1 MYNLGHDRFVLKTTI
16 LFFFLVGWH
25 LKHLGVSVT
34 AAVTAIDTSG
44 IDTICE
50 LRKMLEKRSLKV
62 KPQKKRKKRIHIHIH
77 IHIFIY
83 ID

>member
-1 MYNLGHDRFVLKTTI
+1 MYNLGHDRFVLKTI
-16 LFFFLVGWH
+16 VLFFLFFFFASETS
-25 LKHLGVSVT
+25 GVSVT

-62 KPQKKRKKRIHIHIH
+62 KPKKRIHIY
-77 IHIFIY
+77 IY
-83 ID
+83 IY